1 VRVAIL
7 QSNYIPWKGYFDII
21 GSVDL
26 FVFHDDLQYTKGD
39 WRNRNK
45 IKTPKGAEWIT
56 VPCGTSEHRLI
67 CEVELENHD
76 WQRKHWN
83 LIRINYDKTP
93 FFKSYTPFFEE
104 IYLGRTWKN
113 LSDMN
118 QYVIK
123 EISTELLGIKTQ
135 FVDSRV
141 YGLKMTKGERVIEL
155 LRKVGANTYLSGPA
169 AKSYLAE
176 SAFIAEGIGLE
187 WMNYAGYPEYPQL
200 HPPFDHAVSIV
211 DLIFNTGPDAP
222 SFMFFKKK
230 IGEQSQKSIG
240 PVPI

>member
-1 VRVAIL
+1 MSNSKAIIVRVAIL
-7 QSNYIPWKGYFDII
+7 QSNYMPWKGYFDII

-45 IKTPKGAEWIT
+45 IKTPKGGEWLT

-67 CEVELENHD
+67 CDVELTNSD

-83 LIRINYDKTP
+83 LIRTHYLKAP
-93 FFKSYTPFFEE
+93 YFKQYSPFFEE
-104 IYLGRTWKN
+104 IYLGRTWAN

-123 EISTELLGIKTQ
+123 AISTELLGMKAQ
-135 FVDSRV
+135 FDDSRA
-141 YGLKMTKGERVIEL
+141 YGLKTAKGDRVIEL
-155 LRKVGANTYLSGPA
+155 LKKVGATQYLSGPA
-169 AKSYLAE
+169 AKSYLDE
-176 SAFIAEGIGLE
+176 SAFTAEGIDLE

-200 HPPFDHAVSIV
+200 NPPFDHAVSII
-211 DLIFNTGPDAP
+211 DLLFNTGSEAT
-222 SFMFFKKK
+222 SFMLYAKRTTDKT
-230 IGEQSQKSIG
+230 
-240 PVPI
+240 